1 MRLPGTLP
9 ISSTWI
15 GALRLPL
22 VHPMAFVAAALPFC
36 LGTWLA
42 QWVQDTFPLS
52 SWPEIIHWLLTLML
66 WTLMVT
72 NWHRLILLG
81 ETPSWRWGK
90 RELRY
95 TVIALIVVIAVVIPP
110 IALGAIV
117 QGFGTLLLSQLSEL
131 PAVLA
136 LPLGLALGLLPLLF
150 LFVAAFKS
158 MPFWLWLPSEA
169 LGRDES
175 YDDFCAMAQGDRMRL
190 FLVNAVAFLVSGI
203 VMICAQAL
211 KAPSGVMPLISVASG
226 VLQIGTLSLCYGHLS
241 RKVRVT
247 EGTETAPS

>member
-1 MRLPGTLP
+1 MRLSGTLP
-9 ISSTWI
+9 IGSTWI

-42 QWVQDTFPLS
+42 MWLLDQFPLS
-52 SWPEIIHWLLTLML
+52 SWPKVIDWLLTLLL

-95 TVIALIVVIAVVIPP
+95 TVIASIVVIAVVIPP
-110 IALGAIV
+110 IAFGAII

-131 PAVLA
+131 PAFFA
-136 LPLGLALGLLPLLF
+136 LPLGVALGLLPLLF
-150 LFVAAFKS
+150 LFVATFKS

-175 YDDFCAMAQGDRMRL
+175 YDDFCAMAKGDRMRL
-190 FLVNAVAFLVSGI
+190 FLVNAVVFLVGGI

-211 KAPSGVMPLISVASG
+211 KVPDGAIPLISVASG

-247 EGTETAPS
+247 EGTETATS

>member
-1 MRLPGTLP
+1 MRLSGTLP
-9 ISSTWI
+9 IGSTWI

-42 QWVQDTFPLS
+42 MWLLDQFPLS
-52 SWPEIIHWLLTLML
+52 SWPKVIDWLLTLLL

-95 TVIALIVVIAVVIPP
+95 TVIASIVVIAVVIPP
-110 IALGAIV
+110 IALGAII
-117 QGFGTLLLSQLSEL
+117 QGFGTLLLRQLSEL
-131 PAVLA
+131 PAFIA
-136 LPLGLALGLLPLLF
+136 LPLGVALGLLPLLF

-175 YDDFCAMAQGDRMRL
+175 YDDFCAMAKGDRMRL
-190 FLVNAVAFLVSGI
+190 FLINAMVFLVGGI
-203 VMICAQAL
+203 VMICAQVL
-211 KAPSGVMPLISVASG
+211 KVPDGAIPLISVASG